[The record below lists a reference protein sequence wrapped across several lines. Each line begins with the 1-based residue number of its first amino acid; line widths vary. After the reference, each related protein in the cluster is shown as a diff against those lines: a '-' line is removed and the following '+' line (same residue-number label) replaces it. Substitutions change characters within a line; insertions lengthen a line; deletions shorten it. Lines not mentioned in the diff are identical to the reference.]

1 MRTTTLW
8 TLIAAAGLATAAT
21 AQDTETPRF
30 EPLPTRCGTP
40 SGSPTPVEI
49 TPQPEAARPRVEVA
63 FVLDTTGSMGGLI
76 EGAKAKIWS
85 IANAIATS
93 EPAPEIRMAL
103 VGYRDRHDEYVTKR
117 TDLTS
122 DLDAIYADLMGY
134 AANGGG
140 DSPESV
146 NQALREAVNDL
157 DWSDDD
163 AVLKIIYLVGD
174 APPHMDYEQDVLYPA
189 TCEAAAR
196 AGIIINTIQCG
207 TMGSTTPIW
216 QEIARLSEG
225 EYFAIDQSGGMMAV
239 ATPFDAEL
247 AELSRELDATMVA
260 YGTPEQQAALGEKL
274 ERGAELVDAAEPEA
288 AADRAAYKST
298 AAGLGMIGQ
307 ELVKDLEEGRVALE
321 DLDEKELP
329 AVMQPMS
336 QPEREAYVAE
346 QATRRAEAT
355 KRIQSL
361 NEQRQAFLKEKLE
374 EAGQDGFDQR
384 VLESYRRQAAER
396 GIIGPSESD
405 KPEEPE
411 ADTPAEE
418 DEDK

>member
-1 MRTTTLW
+1 MRTPTIL
-8 TLIAAAGLATAAT
+8 TLIAAAGLVTAAT
-21 AQDTETPRF
+21 AQNTETNRL

-40 SGSPTPVEI
+40 SGAPAPVGI
-49 TPQPEAARPRVEVA
+49 APQPEAAHPRVEVA

-103 VGYRDRHDEYVTKR
+103 VGYRDRGDEYVTKR

-122 DLDAIYADLMGY
+122 DLDAIYADLMNY
-134 AANGGG
+134 TANGGG
-140 DSPESV
+140 DGPESV
-146 NQALREAVNDL
+146 NQALREAVHDL

-163 AVLKIIYLVGD
+163 SVLKIVYLVGD

-207 TMGSTTPIW
+207 NNGSTTPIW
-216 QEIARLSEG
+216 QEIARSAEG
-225 EYFAIDQSGGMMAV
+225 EYFAIDQSGGMMAI

-247 AELSRELDATMVA
+247 AELSRELDETMIA
-260 YGTPEQQAALGEKL
+260 YGTAAEQAVLGEKL
-274 ERGAELVDAAEPEA
+274 ARGRELSDAAEPEA

-298 AAGLGMIGQ
+298 AAGAAMLGQ
-307 ELVKDLEEGRVALE
+307 ELVQAIEEGAVRLA
-321 DLDEKELP
+321 DLDDDELP
-329 AVMQPMS
+329 EAMRDMNKG
-336 QPEREAYVAE
+336 EREAYVAE
-346 QATRRAEAT
+346 RSQRRADAT

-361 NEQRQAFLKEKLE
+361 NEQRQAFLKEKLA

-384 VLESYRRQAAER
+384 VLETYRRQAAER
-396 GIIGPSESD
+396 GIIDAPKGDEPGAEN
-405 KPEEPE
+405 PTEEKK
-411 ADTPAEE
+411 
-418 DEDK
+418 DE